1 LAAKRKGFMEKE
13 RNFQRPL
20 KKSEQCVAFFGFS
33 AFYLLVWLL
42 ALFFRLFASSLEK
55 IPSVNATTNG
65 FYVKKHFTLP
75 PSRASRKSPESDVL
89 RSPESL
95 NFHHRNID
103 FRHAMNIITWRWL
116 RLCGT

>member
-20 KKSEQCVAFFGFS
+20 KKSEQCVSFFGFS

-42 ALFFRLFASSLEK
+42 ALFFSRLFASSPEK

-75 PSRASRKSPESDVL
+75 HLVLHANHPSQMFCAHPS
-89 RSPESL
+89 
-95 NFHHRNID
+95 H
-103 FRHAMNIITWRWL
+103 
-116 RLCGT
+116 